1 MTAQQIV
8 APFGA
13 AAYEALRRAVAT
25 AKQGAPLA
33 QVTLIVSSE
42 LVGVTARRALA
53 RDNGTGRPGIAG
65 LAVLTLRRLA
75 EQLAGDRLARAGR
88 RPLTDPV
95 LATAVRRVLTDAPGR
110 FDTVA
115 EHFGTVQAIAKAHRE
130 LRTLPPHAVDDL
142 AAAGGP
148 LVADVVRLHRAIRA
162 VVQTGWFDPV
172 DLLDA
177 ATEQARAL
185 GPDEL
190 ARFGTIVTFLPREL
204 DHPERELLAT
214 LEDVVEV
221 RPEST
226 EAFGTRVL
234 HATDPDDEVRAVVR
248 EVTTRLASTPGHR
261 IAILYGTADPY
272 ARLLHEHLA
281 AADVRIHGRAVRPT
295 AERPLPRAL
304 LRLLALPDQD
314 FRRDQLMAVLSDVPL
329 WFRGTNV
336 EASLAERTSRRA
348 GVVRGTDWDRLTNL
362 ATEYRESAALEREVP
377 EPREWLIERNERLA
391 TAAEDLLAFVTELRD
406 RLEALRQPATW
417 KDLATGLESLW
428 RHVLGVDERTTLPD
442 EQHRAADKVSTLLS
456 SLASLD
462 GVAGGATLQAAR
474 ELLELEL
481 ADDLDRV
488 GKIGVGVLVG
498 PISDGPGLDVDLLI
512 VVGLAEGLLPARQ
525 REDPLLPDRA
535 RAAVRDEL
543 LPTAKQRLAKQHDQ
557 LHAAL
562 AGAAESLLTFPR
574 GDLRR
579 GGVRVPSRWLLPTL
593 RRLANDQG
601 LQGTTW
607 QRTPSPSIVELPS
620 HAHAVETLRRPA
632 TSQEWRQRSA
642 VAAAAVG
649 EPIDDKVD
657 GVLFRRSLEVARARR
672 SPTFTRFDGNLREVT
687 GLPDPTERAAVS
699 PTALESWTTCPHGYF
714 LQQVLRIQPNDTP
727 EELLRISALQRGSLV
742 HAIYERFVQEAIDG
756 GDVPAPHVPWDE
768 AARQRMRTIAAEE
781 FAKVEQRGATGSP
794 LLWEQD
800 RQDILTDVL
809 TFLGHDDRRRA
820 EGGLT
825 PVATELWF
833 NEIPVD
839 LPDGRTMLL
848 KGTADR
854 VDRAIGGGLVVAD
867 YKTGALASSYDRLS
881 VDNPIDHGHRLQLPI
896 YALAAQHELGET
908 DAPVH
913 SEYWFATRRG
923 RYEVCGYLVS
933 EAVLAELRD
942 ALTVIVDGIRTGLFP
957 PRPVKDSGGYHC
969 VYCDPDGLG
978 DALAERTWERVRTA
992 PELAAFVA
1000 LVHPEGEGDDG

>member
-13 AAYEALRRAVAT
+13 AAYEALRRAVAA
-25 AKQGAPLA
+25 AKRDAPLA

-53 RDNGTGRPGIAG
+53 RDNGSGRPGIAG

-75 EQLAGDRLARAGR
+75 EQLAGDKLARAGR

-115 EHFGTVQAIAKAHRE
+115 EHFGTVRAIAKAHRE
-130 LRTLPPHAVDDL
+130 LRTLPPQAVDDL
-142 AAAGGP
+142 AVTGGP
-148 LVADVVRLHRAIRA
+148 LVADVVRLHHAIRA
-162 VVQTGWFDPV
+162 IVQTRWFDPV

-177 ATEQARAL
+177 ATEQAGER
-185 GPDEL
+185 EL
-190 ARFGTIVTFLPREL
+190 AGFGTIVTFLPREL

-214 LEDVVEV
+214 LDELVEV
-221 RPEST
+221 RPESA

-248 EVTTRLASTPGHR
+248 EVTTRLANTPGHR

-281 AADVRIHGRAVRPT
+281 AADLRIHGRAVRPT

-314 FRRDQLMAVLSDVPL
+314 VRRDQLMAVLSDVPV
-329 WFRGTNV
+329 WFRGARV

-348 GVVRGTDWDRLTNL
+348 GVVRGTDWQRLANL
-362 ATEYRESAALEREVP
+362 AAEYREIVALEREVP
-377 EPREWLIERNERLA
+377 EPRDWLIERNVGLA
-391 TAAEDLLAFVTELRD
+391 TAADDLLAFVTDLRD
-406 RLEALRQPATW
+406 RLDALREPGTW
-417 KDLATGLESLW
+417 RALSAGLESLW
-428 RHVLGVDERTTLPD
+428 QHVLGVDERTTFSE
-442 EQHRAADKVSTLLS
+442 EQRRAADKVSTLIS

-481 ADDLDRV
+481 TDDLDRV

-535 RAAVRDEL
+535 REGGRD
-543 LPTAKQRLAKQHDQ
+543 LPTGKQRLVQQRDQ

-562 AGAAESLLTFPR
+562 AGAEESLLTFPR

-593 RRLANDQG
+593 RRLAHDPG

-607 QRTPSPSIVELPS
+607 QRTPSEAIVELPS

-642 VAAAAVG
+642 VAAAARG
-649 EPIDDKVD
+649 EKIDDKVD
-657 GVLFRRSLEVARARR
+657 GVLFRRSLEAARARR
-672 SPTFTRFDGNLREVT
+672 SDAFTRFDGNLREVT

-714 LQQVLRIQPNDTP
+714 LQQVLRIRPNDTP

-742 HAIYERFVQEAIDG
+742 HAIYERFIQEAIDSG
-756 GDVPAPHVPWDE
+756 EIPAPNVPWDE
-768 AARQRMRTIAAEE
+768 AARARMRTIAAEE
-781 FAKVEQRGATGSP
+781 FTNVEQRGATGSP

-809 TFLGHDDRRRA
+809 TFLSHDDRRRA

-896 YALAAQHELGET
+896 YALAAQHKLGET
-908 DAPVH
+908 DVPVH

-933 EAVLAELRD
+933 DAVLAELRD

-978 DALAERTWERVRTA
+978 DALAVRTWERVRTA
-992 PELAAFVA
+992 PELAAFQA